1 LTIETAEGTILEVR
15 EFYEN
20 LGKQIRA
27 RRRARSMD
35 QAALARRIGLSRSSV
50 TNIEQGRQNLSLHMF
65 YAIADALNLHPQ
77 ELLPDKKLL
86 RPKKALKLRAHLSLN
101 VANDVAGLYQRVT
114 DKIFEDSERR
124 TRAAN
129 EKS

>member
-1 LTIETAEGTILEVR
+1 
-15 EFYEN
+15 
-20 LGKQIRA
+20 
-27 RRRARSMD
+27 MD
-35 QAALARRIGLSRSSV
+35 QAGLARRIGLSRSSV

-65 YAIADALNLHPQ
+65 YAIADALNLHPRD
-77 ELLPDKKLL
+77 LLPDKKLL
-86 RPKKALKLRAHLSLN
+86 RPKKVLKLSAHLSLN